1 MTTATDSKQYTES
14 QYKRLY
20 KTLLNDHHTLR
31 TKYVQA
37 SNENKLLKAKI
48 ERPLRQDV
56 GADIQKVKDVINNEF
71 GLDIDVKIR
80 QRDVIDARSMYYRY
94 LRDNTLMSLTSI
106 ANTLETNHDHST
118 LCNSLNKHDD
128 NMNYDKVYRG
138 KYEIIL
144 TKIAELNTTQ
154 NEDLQNMPKSV

>member
-1 MTTATDSKQYTES
+1 MTTQADSKQYTES

-20 KTLLNDHHTLR
+20 NRLLNDHHTLR

-71 GLDIDVKIR
+71 GVDIDVQIR

-94 LRDNTLMSLTSI
+94 VRDNTLMSLQKI
-106 ANTLETNHDHST
+106 AGTLAMNHNHAT
-118 LCNSLNKHDD
+118 LYNALNKHDD
-128 NMNYDKVYRG
+128 NMNYDKVYRA

-144 TKIAELNTTQ
+144 TKIERLNTTQ
-154 NEDLQNMPKSV
+154 NEDLQNMSESV

>member
-14 QYKRLY
+14 QYRRMY

-71 GLDIDVKIR
+71 GLDIDVQIR
-80 QRDVIDARSMYYRY
+80 RRDVIDARSMYYRY
-94 LRDNTLMSLTSI
+94 LRDNTLMSLQKI
-106 ANTLETNHDHST
+106 AGTLAMNHNHAT
-118 LCNSLNKHDD
+118 LYNALNKHDD

-144 TKIAELNTTQ
+144 QKIKDVELWCKND
-154 NEDLQNMPKSV
+154 NNN

>member
-1 MTTATDSKQYTES
+1 MTTQADLKQYTES
-14 QYKRLY
+14 QYRRLY

-31 TKYVQA
+31 TKYVQV

-71 GLDIDVKIR
+71 GLDIDVQIR
-80 QRDVIDARSMYYRY
+80 RRDVIDARSMYYRY

-106 ANTLETNHDHST
+106 ANTLETAHDHST
-118 LCNSLNKHDD
+118 LCNALNKHDD
-128 NMNYDKVYRG
+128 NMNFDKFYRN
-138 KYEIIL
+138 KYETIL
-144 TKIAELNTTQ
+144 SKIAEQNENTT
-154 NEDLQNMPKSV
+154 NNN